1 MSRPV
6 GSKNKPKPVVNT
18 DGYLEAF
25 SGVGTNR
32 DRSSYA
38 RPKGARL
45 LDQNTL
51 QDLYI
56 GDGFGRKIVDS
67 VAEEMTRS
75 GIELQDLD
83 DEAMTEYV
91 ESRLDEL
98 DAMRHFNDAVRWSR
112 LFGGSIMIFGLNDGG
127 TLDTPLN
134 PDGVRDVEFLRVYDR
149 YQATIERRVTDPQSM
164 DYGKPE
170 MWLITS
176 HVGGNPYQVHH
187 SRVWQFDGDSVP
199 DLMRHANQGW
209 GASSLQSCYDQLI
222 RLGMGH
228 QNVSSVLERS
238 QQAVHKISELAS
250 TLRGPGGEQMIQK
263 RMDIVDMVRGF
274 LNTVA
279 IDMNDEYTV
288 QSTSMAGY
296 PEVIDRFAEALS
308 AVSGIPVSILM
319 GRSQGGLSGTDQNI
333 MESWHARIGSMWN
346 DILRKPQDKLI
357 SWIIGAKVGVVP
369 DYKLCMRP
377 LSVMSDKEQ
386 AEVNKMNADAY
397 KLRSDADVAYTNLGA
412 ITPDEVRGTLSEEYE
427 FATETLTQEEID
439 YARGVVEPDPVVP
452 AQE

>member
-6 GSKNKPKPVVNT
+6 GSKNKPKAIVT

-38 RPKGARL
+38 RAKSARL

-83 DEAMTEYV
+83 DEAMAEYV
-91 ESRLDEL
+91 ESRMDEL
-98 DAMRHFNDAVRWSR
+98 DAMRQFNDAVRWSR

-127 TLDTPLN
+127 MLDTPLN
-134 PDGVRDVEFLRVYDR
+134 PEGVRDVEFLRVYDR
-149 YQATIERRVTDPQSM
+149 YQATIQTRVMDPQSI

-170 MWLITS
+170 MWLISS
-176 HVGGNPYQVHH
+176 HMGGNPYSVHH

-199 DLMRHANQGW
+199 DLMRQTNQGW
-209 GASSLQSCYDQLI
+209 GASTLQACYDQLI

-238 QQAVHKISELAS
+238 QQAVHKIGQLAE
-250 TLRGPGGEQMIQK
+250 TLRAPGGDQMIQK
-263 RMDIVDMVRGF
+263 RMDIVDMVRGYM
-274 LNTVA
+274 NTVA
-279 IDMNDEYTV
+279 IDVNDDYTI

-319 GRSQGGLSGTDQNI
+319 GRSQGGISGTDQNI

-357 SWIIGAKVGVVP
+357 SWIIGAKRGDVP
-369 DYKLCMRP
+369 DYKLCMKP

-386 AEVNKMNADAY
+386 AEVNKMNADAF
-397 KLRSDADVAYTNLGA
+397 KLRSEADVAYVNLGS
-412 ITPDEVRGTLSEEYE
+412 IMIDEVRDTLKEEYE
-427 FATETLTQEEID
+427 FIKETLTQAEID
-439 YARGVVEPDPVVP
+439 YARGVVEPEQVTVK
-452 AQE
+452 E

>member
-6 GSKNKPKPVVNT
+6 GSKNKPKAPTITT

-25 SGVGTNR
+25 SGAGTNR

-38 RPKGARL
+38 RPRSARL

-51 QDLYI
+51 QNLYI

-83 DEAMTEYV
+83 DESIVEYV

-112 LFGGSIMIFGLNDGG
+112 LFGGSVMIFGLNDGG
-127 TLDTPLN
+127 MLDTPLN
-134 PDGVRDVEFLRVYDR
+134 PEGVRDVEFLRVYDR
-149 YQATIERRVTDPQSM
+149 YQATIQNRVMDPQSI

-170 MWLITS
+170 MWLISS
-176 HVGGNPYQVHH
+176 HMGGNPYRVHH
-187 SRVWQFDGDSVP
+187 SRLWQFDGDSVP
-199 DLMRHANQGW
+199 DLMRETNQGW
-209 GASSLQSCYDQLI
+209 GASALQSCYDQLI

-238 QQAVHKISELAS
+238 QQAVHKISELAA

-263 RMDIVDMVRGF
+263 RMDIVDMVRGY

-279 IDMNDEYTV
+279 IDINDEYTI

-319 GRSQGGLSGTDQNI
+319 GRSQGGLSGTDKNV

-357 SWIIGAKVGVVP
+357 SWIIGAKRGDVP

-386 AEVNKMNADAY
+386 AEVNKMNADAF
-397 KLRSDADVAYTNLGA
+397 KFRSEADSAYIDRGVLDV
-412 ITPDEVRGTLSEEYE
+412 DEVRDTLTEEYQIAPGSAAPGLPE
-427 FATETLTQEEID
+427 PTETD
-439 YARGVVEPDPVVP
+439 VSNV
-452 AQE
+452 

>member
-6 GSKNKPKPVVNT
+6 GSKNKPKAIVN
-18 DGYLEAF
+18 DSYLEAF
-25 SGVGTNR
+25 SGAGTNR

-75 GIELQDLD
+75 GIEMQDLD
-83 DEAMTEYV
+83 DDALSEYV
-91 ESRLDEL
+91 ESCLDEL

-112 LFGGSIMIFGLNDGG
+112 LFGGSVMIFGLNDGG
-127 TLDTPLN
+127 MLDTPLN
-134 PDGVRDVEFLRVYDR
+134 PQGVRDVEFIRVYDR
-149 YQATIERRVTDPQSM
+149 YQATIQSRVLDPQSL

-170 MWLITS
+170 MWQIS
-176 HVGGNPYQVHH
+176 PHIGGNPYMVHH
-187 SRVWQFDGDSVP
+187 SRLWQFDGDSVP
-199 DLMRHANQGW
+199 DLMRQANQGW
-209 GASSLQSCYDQLI
+209 GASALQACYDQLL
-222 RLGMGH
+222 RLGMSH

-238 QQAVHKISELAS
+238 QQAVHKIAELAS
-250 TLRGPGGEQMIQK
+250 TLRAPGGDAMIQK

-319 GRSQGGLSGTDQNI
+319 GRSQGGLSGTDQNV

-386 AEVNKMNADAY
+386 AEVNKMNADAF
-397 KLRSDADVAYTNLGA
+397 KLRSEADTAYIQSGVVDV
-412 ITPDEVRGTLSEEYE
+412 DEVRDTLTEEYQIAPGSAAPGLPE
-427 FATETLTQEEID
+427 PTE
-439 YARGVVEPDPVVP
+439 VVADE
-452 AQE
+452 